1 MKLSR
6 MRIKFEY
13 RGCFPLYSEWKHA
26 TTTMDLKKLF
36 TEERAVSPVIGVI
49 LMVAITV
56 ILAAVIGAFVLGIGG
71 ETDAAPQASLSLSEE
86 NGENNF
92 SIEHRG
98 GDRIDFNDITIIV
111 SADGETDRLSLTEGD
126 SPGDSEYLAVPDQIS
141 TGDTANVEISDIG
154 AADDQNVRIRL
165 LHVPSDS
172 IILDR
177 SVDIDFG

>member
-1 MKLSR
+1 MKLQN
-6 MRIKFEY
+6 
-13 RGCFPLYSEWKHA
+13 
-26 TTTMDLKKLF
+26 LF

-71 ETDAAPQASLSLSEE
+71 ETDAAPQASLSLAEE
-86 NGENNF
+86 SDEDKF

-111 SADGETDRLSLTEGD
+111 SADSNTERLSFTED
-126 SPGDSEYLAVPDQIS
+126 ESPEEGEYSADEDEIS
-141 TGDTANVEISDIG
+141 TGDTAIVTIDSI
-154 AADDQNVRIRL
+154 ADGDQNARIRL

-177 SVDIDFG
+177 SVDIEFSD

>member
-1 MKLSR
+1 MVIILPLR
-6 MRIKFEY
+6 
-13 RGCFPLYSEWKHA
+13 RGCFHLGNTRIP
-26 TTTMDLKKLF
+26 TMDLKKLF

-111 SADGETDRLSLTEGD
+111 SAGDESDRLSLGD
-126 SPGDSEYLAVPDQIS
+126 SSNADQYEADPDEIS
-141 TGDTANVEISDIG
+141 TGDTSTVTIN
-154 AADDQNVRIRL
+154 ADEFNGEENARVRL
-165 LHVPSDS
+165 LHEPSDN

-177 SVDIDFG
+177 RVDINFS

>member
-1 MKLSR
+1 MKLQN
-6 MRIKFEY
+6 
-13 RGCFPLYSEWKHA
+13 
-26 TTTMDLKKLF
+26 LF

-71 ETDAAPQASLSLSEE
+71 ETDAAPQASLSLAEE
-86 NGENNF
+86 SDEDKF

-111 SADGETDRLSLTEGD
+111 SADSNTERLSFTEED
-126 SPGDSEYLAVPDQIS
+126 SPEEEGEYSADEDEIS
-141 TGDTANVEISDIG
+141 TGDTAIVTIDSI
-154 AADDQNVRIRL
+154 ADGDQNARIRL

-177 SVDIDFG
+177 SVDIEFSD

>member
-1 MKLSR
+1 
-6 MRIKFEY
+6 
-13 RGCFPLYSEWKHA
+13 
-26 TTTMDLKKLF
+26 MDLKKLF

-71 ETDAAPQASLSLSEE
+71 ETDAAPQASLSLAEE
-86 NGENNF
+86 SDEDKF

-111 SADGETDRLSLTEGD
+111 SADSNTERLSFTEED
-126 SPGDSEYLAVPDQIS
+126 SPEEEGEYSADEDEIS
-141 TGDTANVEISDIG
+141 TGDTSLIEFDSADITDVEEN
-154 AADDQNVRIRL
+154 ARVRL

-177 SVDIDFG
+177 SVDIEFSD